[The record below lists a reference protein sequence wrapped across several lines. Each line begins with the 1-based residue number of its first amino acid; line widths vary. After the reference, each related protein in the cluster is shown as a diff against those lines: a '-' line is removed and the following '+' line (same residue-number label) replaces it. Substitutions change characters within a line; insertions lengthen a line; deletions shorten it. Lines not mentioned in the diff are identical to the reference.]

1 MPLSKAG
8 CAGAGRQEQLDK
20 WNMEIR
26 KDRTVPIFSTKDG
39 TEIYYKD
46 WGTGEPIVFSH
57 GWPLNA
63 DAWDAQM
70 LFLGQQGYRVIAHDR
85 SGHGR
90 SGQTWSGND
99 YDTWADDLA
108 GLIEQLDLTNVT
120 LIAHSMG
127 GGEIARYV
135 GRFGTSRLAKM
146 IFIGAVPPLMVQT
159 DANPGGLPLS
169 VFDGLRAGLVENRS
183 QFYKDTSVAFF
194 GYNRPNAKV
203 SEAIRDQFWR
213 LGMQSGV
220 KASYDCIEQF
230 SETDFTE
237 DLKKI
242 DVPTLFM
249 HGEDDQIVPYQ
260 DASVLAAKLVQN
272 GTLKIY
278 PGFSHGMAITQAET
292 INADLLA
299 FIKS

>member
-1 MPLSKAG
+1 
-8 CAGAGRQEQLDK
+8 
-20 WNMEIR
+20 MEIR
-26 KDRTVPIFSTKDG
+26 KDRTVPLFNADDG
-39 TEIYYKD
+39 NEIYYKD
-46 WGTGEPIVFSH
+46 WGMGEPIVFSH

-70 LFLGQQGYRVIAHDR
+70 LFFGQQGYRVIAHDR
-85 SGHGR
+85 RSHGR
-90 SGQTWSGND
+90 SSQTWDGND
-99 YDTWADDLA
+99 YDTWADELA
-108 GLIEQLDLTNVT
+108 GMMEQLDLTNVT

-135 GRFGTSRLAKM
+135 GRYGTSRVAKM

-213 LGMQSGV
+213 LGMESGV

-242 DVPTLFM
+242 DVPALFM
-249 HGEDDQIVPYQ
+249 HGDDDQIVPYQ
-260 DASVLAAKLVQN
+260 DASVLAVQLVQN

-278 PGFSHGMAITQAET
+278 PGFSHGMAITEAET

-299 FIKS
+299 FIRS

>member
-1 MPLSKAG
+1 
-8 CAGAGRQEQLDK
+8 
-20 WNMEIR
+20 MEMR
-26 KDRTVPIFSTKDG
+26 KDRTVPLFNAKDG
-39 TEIYYKD
+39 NEIYYKD
-46 WGTGEPIVFSH
+46 WGMGDPILFSH

-70 LFLGQQGYRVIAHDR
+70 LFFGQQGYRVIAHDR
-85 SGHGR
+85 RSHGR
-90 SGQTWSGND
+90 SSQTWDGND
-99 YDTWADDLA
+99 YDTWADELA

-135 GRFGTSRLAKM
+135 GRHGTSRVAKM
-146 IFIGAVPPLMVQT
+146 AFIGAVPPLMVQT

-194 GYNRPNAKV
+194 GYTRPNAKV
-203 SEAIRDQFWR
+203 SEATRDQFWR

-242 DVPTLFM
+242 DVPALFM

-260 DASVLAAKLVQN
+260 DASVLAEKLVQN

-278 PGFSHGMAITQAET
+278 PGFSHGMAITEAET

-299 FIKS
+299 FIQS

>member
-1 MPLSKAG
+1 MAT
-8 CAGAGRQEQLDK
+8 
-20 WNMEIR
+20 I
-26 KDRTVPIFSTKDG
+26 TTTDG

-57 GWPLNA
+57 GWPLSA

-70 LFLGQQGYRVIAHDR
+70 LFFGQQGYRVIAHDR
-85 SGHGR
+85 RGHGR
-90 SGQTWSGND
+90 SGQTWDRND

-120 LIAHSMG
+120 LISHSMG
-127 GGEIARYV
+127 GGEIVRYV
-135 GRFGTSRLAKM
+135 GRSGTSRLAKM

-194 GYNRPNAKV
+194 GYNRPDAKV

-230 SETDFTE
+230 SETDFTD

-260 DASVLAAKLVQN
+260 DTSVLAAKLVQN
-272 GTLKIY
+272 GTLKTY
-278 PGFSHGMAITQAET
+278 PGFSHVMAITQAET

-299 FIKS
+299 FIKT

>member
-1 MPLSKAG
+1 MG
-8 CAGAGRQEQLDK
+8 T
-20 WNMEIR
+20 IV
-26 KDRTVPIFSTKDG
+26 TTDG
-39 TEIYYKD
+39 TEIFYKD

-70 LFLGQQGYRVIAHDR
+70 LFFGQQGYRVIAHDR
-85 SGHGR
+85 RGHGR
-90 SGQTWSGND
+90 SSQTWQGND

-108 GLIEQLDLTNVT
+108 ALIEQLDLTNVT

-135 GRFGTSRLAKM
+135 GRSGTSRLAKM
-146 IFIGAVPPLMVQT
+146 IFIGAVPPLMLQT

-194 GYNRPNAKV
+194 GYNRPGAKV
-203 SEAIRDQFWR
+203 SEAVEDQFWR

-230 SETDFTE
+230 SETDFTD

-260 DASVLAAKLVQN
+260 DASALAANLVPN
-272 GTLKIY
+272 AKLKIY
-278 PGFSHGMAITQAET
+278 PGLSHGMAIIYAAT
-292 INADLLA
+292 INTDLLA
-299 FIKS
+299 FIQS

>member
-1 MPLSKAG
+1 MRR
-8 CAGAGRQEQLDK
+8 AGRQQQLDK

-26 KDRTVPIFSTKDG
+26 KDRTVPIFSAKDK

-46 WGTGEPIVFSH
+46 WGSGDPILFSH

-70 LFLGQQGYRVIAHDR
+70 LFFGQQGYRVIAHDR
-85 SGHGR
+85 RGHGR
-90 SGQTWSGND
+90 SSQAWDHND

-108 GLIEQLDLTNVT
+108 GLIDQLDMTNLT

-135 GRFGTSRLAKM
+135 GRHGTSRLAKM
-146 IFIGAVPPLMVQT
+146 VFIGAVPPLMVQT
-159 DANPGGLPLS
+159 DANPGGLPLA

-203 SEAIRDQFWR
+203 SDAVEDQFWR

-242 DVPTLFM
+242 DVPALFM

-260 DASVLAAKLVQN
+260 DASVLAAELAQN
-272 GTLKIY
+272 GTLKVY
-278 PGFSHGMAITQAET
+278 PGLSHGMAIVDAET

-299 FIKS
+299 FVKS

>member
-1 MPLSKAG
+1 M
-8 CAGAGRQEQLDK
+8 
-20 WNMEIR
+20 
-26 KDRTVPIFSTKDG
+26 STITTTDG
-39 TEIYYKD
+39 TEIFYKD
-46 WGTGEPIVFSH
+46 WGAGDPIVFSH

-70 LFLGQQGYRVIAHDR
+70 LYFGQNGYRVVAHDR
-85 SGHGR
+85 RSHGR
-90 SGQTWSGND
+90 SGQTWNGND

-108 GLIEQLDLTNVT
+108 GLIDQLDLANVT

-135 GRFGTSRLAKM
+135 GRSGTSRLAKM
-146 IFIGAVPPLMVQT
+146 VFIGAVPPLMLQT

-169 VFDGLRAGLVENRS
+169 VFDGLRVALVENRA
-183 QFYKDTSVAFF
+183 QFYKDTSVGFF
-194 GYNRPNAKV
+194 SYNRPNAKV
-203 SEAIRDQFWR
+203 SAAVQDQFWH

-220 KASYDCIEQF
+220 KASYDCIQQF

-242 DVPTLFM
+242 DVPVLFM

-260 DASVLAAKLVQN
+260 DASVLAVDLVQN
-272 GTLKIY
+272 GTLKLY
-278 PGFSHGMAITQAET
+278 PGLSHGMAIIDAET

-299 FIKS
+299 FIRS

>member
-1 MPLSKAG
+1 MPL
-8 CAGAGRQEQLDK
+8 
-20 WNMEIR
+20 
-26 KDRTVPIFSTKDG
+26 FSTDDG

-46 WGTGEPIVFSH
+46 WGTGDPIVFSH

-63 DAWDAQM
+63 DAWDGQM
-70 LFLGQQGYRVIAHDR
+70 FFLGQQGYRVIAHDR
-85 SGHGR
+85 RSHGR
-90 SGQTWSGND
+90 STQTWDGND

-135 GRFGTSRLAKM
+135 GRHGTSRLAKM
-146 IFIGAVPPLMVQT
+146 IFIGAVPPLMLKT
-159 DANPGGLPLS
+159 DNNPGGLPLS
-169 VFDGLRAGLVENRS
+169 VFDGLRAGLIGNRS
-183 QFYKDTSVAFF
+183 QFYKDTSSAFF

-203 SEAIRDQFWR
+203 SEAVQDQFWR
-213 LGMQSGV
+213 LGMQSGI
-220 KASYDCIEQF
+220 KASYDCIMQF
-230 SETDFTE
+230 SETDFTD

-242 DVPTLFM
+242 DVPALFM

-278 PGFSHGMAITQAET
+278 PGLSHGMAIIDAET
-292 INADLLA
+292 INPDLLA
-299 FIKS
+299 FIRT

>member
-1 MPLSKAG
+1 
-8 CAGAGRQEQLDK
+8 
-20 WNMEIR
+20 MEMR
-26 KDRTVPIFSTKDG
+26 KDCTVTLFSAADG

-57 GWPLNA
+57 GWPLSA

-70 LFLGQQGYRVIAHDR
+70 LFLGRQGYRVIAYDR
-85 SGHGR
+85 RSHGR
-90 SGQTWSGND
+90 SGQTWDGND

-108 GLIEQLDLTNVT
+108 RLIEQLGLTNVT

-135 GRFGTSRLAKM
+135 GRSGTSRLAKM

-194 GYNRPNAKV
+194 GYNRLNAKV
-203 SEAIRDQFWR
+203 SEAVENQFWR

-220 KASYDCIEQF
+220 KASFDCIEQF

-242 DVPTLFM
+242 DVRALFM

-260 DASVLAAKLVQN
+260 DSSVLAAKLVKN

-278 PGFSHGMAITQAET
+278 PGFSHGMAITEAET

-299 FIKS
+299 FIQS

>member
-1 MPLSKAG
+1 MPLFNA
-8 CAGAGRQEQLDK
+8 D
-20 WNMEIR
+20 
-26 KDRTVPIFSTKDG
+26 DG
-39 TEIYYKD
+39 NEIYYKD
-46 WGTGEPIVFSH
+46 WGMGEPIVFSH

-70 LFLGQQGYRVIAHDR
+70 LFFGQQGYRVIAHDR
-85 SGHGR
+85 RSHGR
-90 SGQTWSGND
+90 SSQTWDGND
-99 YDTWADDLA
+99 YDTWADELA
-108 GLIEQLDLTNVT
+108 GMMEQLDLTNVT

-135 GRFGTSRLAKM
+135 GRYGTSRVAKM

-213 LGMQSGV
+213 LGMESGV

-242 DVPTLFM
+242 DVPALFM
-249 HGEDDQIVPYQ
+249 HGDDDQIVPYQ
-260 DASVLAAKLVQN
+260 DASVLAVQLVQN

-278 PGFSHGMAITQAET
+278 PGFSHGMAITEAET

-299 FIKS
+299 FIRS

>member
-1 MPLSKAG
+1 MATIT
-8 CAGAGRQEQLDK
+8 A
-20 WNMEIR
+20 
-26 KDRTVPIFSTKDG
+26 TDG
-39 TEIYYKD
+39 TKIYYKD
-46 WGTGEPIVFSH
+46 WGRGEPVVFSH

-70 LFLGQQGYRVIAHDR
+70 LFFGQHGYRVIAHDR
-85 SGHGR
+85 RGHGR
-90 SGQTWSGND
+90 SDQTWNAND

-108 GLIEQLDLTNVT
+108 GLIDELDLTKAT
-120 LIAHSMG
+120 LVAHSMG

-135 GRFGTSRLAKM
+135 GRYGTSRLAKM
-146 IFIGAVPPLMVQT
+146 VFIGAVPPLMVKT
-159 DANPGGLPLS
+159 DKNPGGLPLS
-169 VFDGLRAGLVENRS
+169 VFDGLRAGLVDNRS

-203 SEAIRDQFWR
+203 SDAVEDQFWR

-230 SETDFTE
+230 SETDFTA
-237 DLKKI
+237 DLKEI

-260 DASVLAAKLVQN
+260 DASVLAAKLVP
-272 GTLKIY
+272 GAMLKIY
-278 PGFSHGMAITQAET
+278 PGFSHGMAIVNADT
-292 INADLLA
+292 INADLLT
-299 FIKS
+299 FIRS

>member
-1 MPLSKAG
+1 
-8 CAGAGRQEQLDK
+8 
-20 WNMEIR
+20 
-26 KDRTVPIFSTKDG
+26 
-39 TEIYYKD
+39 
-46 WGTGEPIVFSH
+46 
-57 GWPLNA
+57 
-63 DAWDAQM
+63 
-70 LFLGQQGYRVIAHDR
+70 
-85 SGHGR
+85 
-90 SGQTWSGND
+90 
-99 YDTWADDLA
+99 
-108 GLIEQLDLTNVT
+108 
-120 LIAHSMG
+120 MG

-135 GRFGTSRLAKM
+135 GRYGTSRLAKM
-146 IFIGAVPPLMVQT
+146 VFIGAVPPLMLKT
-159 DANPGGLPLS
+159 DNNPGGLPLS
-169 VFDGLRAGLVENRS
+169 AFHGLRAGLVENRA

-194 GYNRPNAKV
+194 GYNRRNAKV

-260 DASVLAAKLVQN
+260 DSSVLAAKLVEN
-272 GTLKIY
+272 GMLKTY

-299 FIKS
+299 FIQS

>member
-1 MPLSKAG
+1 MSTITTSEG
-8 CAGAGRQEQLDK
+8 V
-20 WNMEIR
+20 EI
-26 KDRTVPIFSTKDG
+26 F
-39 TEIYYKD
+39 YKD
-46 WGTGEPIVFSH
+46 WSTGAPIVFSH

-70 LFLGQQGYRVIAHDR
+70 LFFGQQGYRVIAHDR
-85 SGHGR
+85 RGHGR
-90 SGQTWSGND
+90 SSQTWEGND
-99 YDTWADDLA
+99 YDTWADDLSV
-108 GLIEQLDLTNVT
+108 LIERLDLTNLT
-120 LIAHSMG
+120 LVAHSMG

-135 GRFGTSRLAKM
+135 GRHGTSRLAKM
-146 IFIGAVPPLMVQT
+146 IFIGAVPPLMLQT

-169 VFDGLRAGLVENRS
+169 VFDALRAGLVENRS
-183 QFYKDTSVAFF
+183 QFYKDTSVGFF
-194 GYNRPNAKV
+194 SYNRPDAKV
-203 SEAIRDQFWR
+203 SEATEEQFWR

-220 KASYDCIEQF
+220 KASYDCIAQF

-249 HGEDDQIVPYQ
+249 HAEDDQIVPYQ
-260 DASVLAAKLVQN
+260 DSSVLAEKLVQN

-278 PGFSHGMAITQAET
+278 PGFSHGMAITEAET
-292 INADLLA
+292 INSDLLA

>member
-1 MPLSKAG
+1 M
-8 CAGAGRQEQLDK
+8 
-20 WNMEIR
+20 R
-26 KDRTVPIFSTKDG
+26 KDRTVPLFSANDG

-46 WGTGEPIVFSH
+46 WGSGDPILFSH

-70 LFLGQQGYRVIAHDR
+70 LFFGQQGYRVIAHDR
-85 SGHGR
+85 RGHGR
-90 SGQTWSGND
+90 SSQAWDHND

-108 GLIEQLDLTNVT
+108 GLIEQLDLTNLT

-135 GRFGTSRLAKM
+135 GRYGTTRLAKM
-146 IFIGAVPPLMVQT
+146 VFIGAVPPLMVQT

-203 SEAIRDQFWR
+203 SEAVEDQFWR

-242 DVPTLFM
+242 DVPALFM

-260 DASVLAAKLVQN
+260 DASVLAAELAQN
-272 GTLKIY
+272 GILKIY
-278 PGFSHGMAITQAET
+278 PGLSHGMAIIDAET
-292 INADLLA
+292 INADLRA
-299 FIKS
+299 FIRS

>member
-1 MPLSKAG
+1 M
-8 CAGAGRQEQLDK
+8 DV
-20 WNMEIR
+20 R
-26 KDRTVPIFSTKDG
+26 KDSTLSIFSAKDG

-46 WGTGEPIVFSH
+46 WGSGDPILFSH

-70 LFLGQQGYRVIAHDR
+70 LFFGQQGYRVIAHDR
-85 SGHGR
+85 RGHGR
-90 SGQTWSGND
+90 SSQAWDHNN
-99 YDTWADDLA
+99 YNTWADDLA

-135 GRFGTSRLAKM
+135 GRYGTSRLAKM
-146 IFIGAVPPLMVQT
+146 VFIGAVPPLMVET
-159 DANPGGLPLS
+159 DTNPNGLPLS
-169 VFDGLRAGLVENRS
+169 VFDGLRAGLVRNRS

-203 SEAIRDQFWR
+203 SEAVEDQFWR

-242 DVPTLFM
+242 DVPALFM

-260 DASVLAAKLVQN
+260 DASVLAAELAQN

-278 PGFSHGMAITQAET
+278 PGLSHGMAIVDAET

-299 FIKS
+299 FIRS

>member
-1 MPLSKAG
+1 MST
-8 CAGAGRQEQLDK
+8 
-20 WNMEIR
+20 I
-26 KDRTVPIFSTKDG
+26 TVTDG

-57 GWPLNA
+57 GWPLSA
-63 DAWDAQM
+63 EAWDPQM
-70 LFLGQQGYRVIAHDR
+70 LFFGQRGYRVIAHDR
-85 SGHGR
+85 RGHGR
-90 SGQTWSGND
+90 SSQTWDGND

-108 GLIEQLDLTNVT
+108 ELIEQLGLTNVT

-135 GRFGTSRLAKM
+135 GRHGTASLARM
-146 IFIGAVPPLMVQT
+146 VFIGAVPPLMLKT
-159 DANPGGLPLS
+159 DDNPEGLPLS
-169 VFDGLRAGLVENRS
+169 VFDGLRSSLVENRP
-183 QFYKDTSVAFF
+183 QFYKDTSAPFF
-194 GYNRPNAKV
+194 GYNRPNANV
-203 SEAIRDQFWR
+203 SEAVQQQFWR

-237 DLKKI
+237 DLEKI

-260 DASVLAAKLVQN
+260 DASLLAAKLVPN
-272 GTLKIY
+272 ATLQTY
-278 PGFSHGMAITQAET
+278 PGFPHGMAITEADT
-292 INADLLA
+292 INADVLA
-299 FIKS
+299 FAKG

>member
-1 MPLSKAG
+1 
-8 CAGAGRQEQLDK
+8 
-20 WNMEIR
+20 MEIR
-26 KDRTVPIFSTKDG
+26 KDRTVPRFSAHDG

-46 WGTGEPIVFSH
+46 WGTGEPILFSH

-70 LFLGQQGYRVIAHDR
+70 LFFGQQGYRVIAHDR
-85 SGHGR
+85 RSHGR
-90 SGQTWSGND
+90 SSQTWDRND
-99 YDTWADDLA
+99 YDTWAGDLA
-108 GLIEQLDLTNVT
+108 GLIEQLDLTNLT

-135 GRFGTSRLAKM
+135 GRSGTSRLTKM
-146 IFIGAVPPLMVQT
+146 IFMGAVPPLMVQS
-159 DANPGGLPLS
+159 DNNPGGLPLS

-203 SEAIRDQFWR
+203 SEAVRDQFWR

-242 DVPTLFM
+242 DVPALFM

-278 PGFSHGMAITQAET
+278 PDFSHGMAITQAET
-292 INADLLA
+292 INRDLLA
-299 FIKS
+299 FIRS

>member
-1 MPLSKAG
+1 MPF
-8 CAGAGRQEQLDK
+8 
-20 WNMEIR
+20 
-26 KDRTVPIFSTKDG
+26 FSADDG

-46 WGTGEPIVFSH
+46 WGKGAPIVFSH

-70 LFLGQQGYRVIAHDR
+70 LFFGQQGYRVIAHDR
-85 SGHGR
+85 RSHGR
-90 SGQTWSGND
+90 SSQTWYHND

-135 GRFGTSRLAKM
+135 GRYGTSRLAKM
-146 IFIGAVPPLMVQT
+146 VFIGAVPPLMLQT
-159 DANPGGLPLS
+159 DTNPGGLPLS

-194 GYNRPNAKV
+194 GYNRQNAKV
-203 SEAIRDQFWR
+203 SEAVQDQFWR
-213 LGMQSGV
+213 LGMQSGI

-230 SETDFTE
+230 SETDFSD
-237 DLKKI
+237 DLKQI
-242 DVPTLFM
+242 DVPALFM

-260 DASVLAAKLVQN
+260 DTSVPAAELVPN

-278 PGFSHGMAITQAET
+278 PGFSHGMAITEAET
-292 INADLLA
+292 INPDLLE
-299 FIKS
+299 FIQS